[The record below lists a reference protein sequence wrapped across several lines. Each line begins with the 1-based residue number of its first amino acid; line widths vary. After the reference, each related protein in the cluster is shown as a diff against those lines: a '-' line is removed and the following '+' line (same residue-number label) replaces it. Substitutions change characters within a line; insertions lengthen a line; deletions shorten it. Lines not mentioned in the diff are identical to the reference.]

1 MAAVTRTSFTP
12 LDILHKGG
20 YAKAVYLLSVDAMG
34 KGKASCI
41 AFGGP
46 KKGL

>member
-1 MAAVTRTSFTP
+1 MAAVICTSFTV
-12 LDILHKGG
+12 LDVLHKGG
-20 YAKAVYLLSVDAMG
+20 YAKAVYLLRVDAMG
-34 KGKASCI
+34 EGKAKCI